1 MRPIRPN
8 LSLGPEI
15 LRDLLP
21 HRRPF
26 VLVDRVVG
34 FRADPPGLLAEKL
47 ISTNEPVFQGHFDQV
62 ALWPGVY
69 TIEALAQA
77 SIVLFRLLE
86 LGREDPEAT
95 RRDLL
100 ALSAARRLGGGALTA
115 STRDLEARIG
125 VLPMIGVISAVDVKL
140 AAPVFAGQVLS
151 LEVSLAEGYGDS
163 HRVAVAAHAD
173 RREVA
178 SGTIM
183 VSLRPVPVGFAAGG

>member
-1 MRPIRPN
+1 MRPIPPN

-15 LRDLLP
+15 IHDLLP

-34 FRADPPGLLAEKL
+34 LRAEPPGLRAEKL
-47 ISTNEPVFQGHFDQV
+47 VSTNEPVLQGHFGRV

-77 SIVLFRLLE
+77 GILLFRLLE
-86 LGREDPEAT
+86 LGESDPEAA

-100 ALSAARRLGGGALTA
+100 ALSAARRMAGGALSPSA
-115 STRDLEARIG
+115 EALGARMGALSMVG
-125 VLPMIGVISAVDVKL
+125 VVSAVDVKL
-140 AAPVFAGQVLS
+140 ASPVFAGQVLE
-151 LEVSLAEGYGDS
+151 LEVSLTDHHAGS
-163 HRVAVAAHAD
+163 HRLAVSARAD

-178 SGTIM
+178 RGTLT
-183 VSLRPVPVGFAAGG
+183 VSLRAIPPGFQL